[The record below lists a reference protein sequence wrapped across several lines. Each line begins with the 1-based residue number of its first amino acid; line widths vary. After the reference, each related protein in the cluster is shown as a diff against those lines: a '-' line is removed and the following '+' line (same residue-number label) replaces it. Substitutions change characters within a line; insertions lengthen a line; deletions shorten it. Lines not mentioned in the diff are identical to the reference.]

1 MRSGYQLGYGTSMN
15 PAQQHLHE
23 ETANF
28 PLHQPHFSIMN
39 YGQPKNSKEFI
50 NGPRMMIAMTG
61 LKPIIYGDVETY
73 LSTPKSPAENASG
86 HQFLQPRVSSGS
98 ATRR

>member
-1 MRSGYQLGYGTSMN
+1 MN

-50 NGPRMMIAMTG
+50 NGPRYCYFLFQTQLIKSQLVTSLCFNRWLSLIISVMI
-61 LKPIIYGDVETY
+61 IDVSNCNNSNYYSNSNNIYNNIKFT
-73 LSTPKSPAENASG
+73 S
-86 HQFLQPRVSSGS
+86 
-98 ATRR
+98 